1 LSDKLESILKHVY
14 YSLAHCKNDPSLLRK
29 LLLVCISHYSNDHSE
44 CLPTSRCNSD
54 PNYKPSKQSL
64 ENCEVA
70 QNILRSAIMRTFIY
84 TEAER
89 YCRNLSTSLNESFHS
104 VLNVYLPKRVYLSE
118 RLYKMG
124 SHLGILH
131 WNELNE
137 LKKDLKFDGF
147 RSSHVS
153 TYNIRPRIV
162 VTTFR
167 AFIIKKQK

>member
-1 LSDKLESILKHVY
+1 MSTRSRH
-14 YSLAHCKNDPSLLRK
+14 P
-29 LLLVCISHYSNDHSE
+29 HY
-44 CLPTSRCNSD
+44 CLNFCSTDFWIQLP
-54 PNYKPSKQSL
+54 
-64 ENCEVA
+64 
-70 QNILRSAIMRTFIY
+70 FIY

-131 WNELNE
+131 LNELNE

-153 TYNIRPRIV
+153 TYIPLHPPKEYRH
-162 VTTFR
+162 FR
-167 AFIIKKQK
+167 RDRNSHDMNFYITLWGSLLKILK